1 MWLKYKNE
9 MDFEKKGKK
18 LQKLEKERRK
28 LEESS
33 FLVDWTIFKETNIE
47 ILFKPVLFIAVD
59 G

>member
-9 MDFEKKGKK
+9 MDFEKKGEK

-33 FLVDWTIFKETNIE
+33 FLVD
-47 ILFKPVLFIAVD
+47 
-59 G
+59 